1 MPSNYFLEG
10 NESDKGGRINLD
22 NTDKFESS
30 EVTNNSEQF
39 HNRVLDED
47 PSSILSDLRKRNPNK
62 LIIGSININF
72 LASKFE
78 AIKGLS
84 KSKLDILVLQET
96 KIDSTYPTAQFLI
109 EGLNSHLDSI
119 ARNTGWGGGGGGGV
133 DTLH

>member
-1 MPSNYFLEG
+1 MG
-10 NESDKGGRINLD
+10 NESDKGRSINLD

-30 EVTNNSEQF
+30 EVRNNSEQF

-72 LASKFE
+72 LAAKFE
-78 AIKGLS
+78 AIKGLI

-109 EGLNSHLDSI
+109 EGFEQPF
-119 ARNTGWGGGGGGGV
+119 RQFTM
-133 DTLH
+133 